1 MELAAYTVSRD
12 IHTDPTFARWV
23 NRILKNRTR
32 IINKVRVRSYKRNM
46 KFGISIPSDT
56 NEAETLDIVNNNDLW
71 DNAIQKDLLNVKIA
85 FQLLEDDE
93 ILPVGST

>member
-1 MELAAYTVSRD
+1 MELVAYTVSRD
-12 IHTDPTFARWV
+12 IHTEPTFARWV
-23 NRILKNRTR
+23 NHILKNRTR
-32 IINKVRVRSYKRNM
+32 IINKARVRSYERNM

>member
-1 MELAAYTVSRD
+1 
-12 IHTDPTFARWV
+12 
-23 NRILKNRTR
+23 
-32 IINKVRVRSYKRNM
+32 M